1 MSFASYAALKPPD
14 VTVDLEDR
22 AHLTH
27 VSMSACRLTG
37 PAAPSMS
44 RDGRFVVFT
53 TKEPL
58 LPSDSNA
65 NKEDVYFLQL
75 RP

>member
-1 MSFASYAALKPPD
+1 
-14 VTVDLEDR
+14 
-22 AHLTH
+22 
-27 VSMSACRLTG
+27 
-37 PAAPSMS
+37 MS